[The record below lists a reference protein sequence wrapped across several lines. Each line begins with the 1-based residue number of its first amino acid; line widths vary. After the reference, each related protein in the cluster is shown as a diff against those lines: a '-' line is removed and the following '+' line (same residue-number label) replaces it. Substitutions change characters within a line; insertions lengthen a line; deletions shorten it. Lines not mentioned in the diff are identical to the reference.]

1 MFWWC
6 GEAARAV
13 DWWGDCVAWC
23 LCEDWCC
30 TVTVT
35 VTSSEEEEGPL
46 RRPSLTAHT
55 HHRSS
60 PSPSDSSSPS
70 PLPSSLRESIFWRQ
84 STHILKD
91 HFLLSELFVQYLVFG
106 DLQKKKT
113 RTTTA
118 TRNNFQSEDWFI
130 NTKVHKSDIL
140 TFRYFLIITN
150 SYQSKQLYEVSL
162 KSC

>member
-6 GEAARAV
+6 QEAARAV
-13 DWWGDCVAWC
+13 DWCGDCVAWC

-35 VTSSEEEEGPL
+35 VTSSEEEEEPL

-106 DLQKKKT
+106 DLQKKKKQEQQQLQEIIFN
-113 RTTTA
+113 R
-118 TRNNFQSEDWFI
+118 RID
-130 NTKVHKSDIL
+130 L
-140 TFRYFLIITN
+140 LIQKYTSPI
-150 SYQSKQLYEVSL
+150 SSHFVIFS
-162 KSC
+162 S